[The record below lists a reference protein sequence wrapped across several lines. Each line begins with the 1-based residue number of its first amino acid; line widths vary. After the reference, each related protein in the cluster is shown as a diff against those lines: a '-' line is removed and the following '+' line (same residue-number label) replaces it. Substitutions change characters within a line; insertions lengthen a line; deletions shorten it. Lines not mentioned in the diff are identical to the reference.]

1 MTLSK
6 LWLTPLFFAAFALPA
21 QAAECV
27 DPAMIKE
34 GMAVLSSYSDVPSG
48 IDCATAQ
55 TPGEKLICTTE
66 TLAQMAVIDDRA
78 WIFAYEATAETVVA
92 NPPLDDAWSATRN
105 ACTDEACVCDL
116 LKAHTGASLGDLSPY
131 IAD

>member
-1 MTLSK
+1 MSLFK
-6 LWLTPLFFAAFALPA
+6 LCLTPLLFAAVTLPA

-34 GMAVLSSYSDVPSG
+34 GMAVLGSYSEVPPG

-78 WIFAYEATAETVVA
+78 WIFAYESTAETLVA
-92 NPPLDDAWSATRN
+92 NPPLDDAWIAMRN
-105 ACTDEACVCDL
+105 ACTDAACVCDL

-131 IAD
+131 IAE

>member
-6 LWLTPLFFAAFALPA
+6 LCLTPLLLAAFALPA

-27 DPAMIKE
+27 DSAMIKE
-34 GMAVLSSYSDVPSG
+34 GMAVLGSYSEVPSS

-55 TPGEKLICTTE
+55 SPGEKLICTTE

-92 NPPLDDAWSATRN
+92 NPPLDDTWICQARCLHGRGLCLRSAQ
-105 ACTDEACVCDL
+105 
-116 LKAHTGASLGDLSPY
+116 GAYRHQFGRSFTLHC
-131 IAD
+131 